1 MRSAMHQAM
10 HPSDQSVRHSKKGQR
25 ALIITLSSLFLLFI
39 ICAVYVSDYYHA
51 SSEAEAVLSD
61 HASYITIKENLQD
74 HTYSIL
80 SDIPENEEVGL
91 IFYPGGKVEYT
102 AYLPLLTKCAESG
115 IDCFLLKM
123 PFNLAVLAPGA
134 AESVIAA
141 HPEITTWI
149 LAGHSLGGSMAADY
163 TSKHPDEVSALVLL
177 ASYSISDLSKE
188 DIDVVCVYGTNDQVM
203 NAKNYEKDKVNL
215 PSDFTEVIIPGG
227 CHAYFGSYGFQKGDG
242 TPSISPEEQIE
253 LTVDAILSLL
263 QD

>member
-1 MRSAMHQAM
+1 M
-10 HPSDQSVRHSKKGQR
+10 KTKQR
-25 ALIITLSSLFLLFI
+25 ALLISLAVLLLLILSCVL
-39 ICAVYVSDYYHA
+39 YVSDYYHA

-102 AYLPLLTKCAESG
+102 AYLPLLTECAESG

-123 PFNLAVLAPGA
+123 PFNLAVLSPGA
-134 AESVIAA
+134 AESVISA

-163 TSKHPDEVSALVLL
+163 AFKHPDEVAALVLL
-177 ASYSISDLSKE
+177 ASYSISDLPKE

-203 NAKNYEKDKVNL
+203 NAKNYERDKVNL
-215 PSDFTEVIIPGG
+215 PPDFTEVIIPGG

-242 TPSISPEEQIE
+242 TPSITSKEQID